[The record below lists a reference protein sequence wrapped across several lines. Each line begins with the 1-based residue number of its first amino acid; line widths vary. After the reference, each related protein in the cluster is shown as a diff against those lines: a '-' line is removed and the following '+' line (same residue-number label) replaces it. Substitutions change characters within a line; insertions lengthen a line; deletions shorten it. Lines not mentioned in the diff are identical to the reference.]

1 MARRKP
7 PEKSHHRCSSDG
19 LSSSH
24 DDHQKVPVN
33 PRLETA
39 PTRTGQAQI
48 VRMHNEQ
55 IDSVDDW
62 IKLQGVEI
70 SRSEAIRRLKAKK

>member
-1 MARRKP
+1 
-7 PEKSHHRCSSDG
+7 
-19 LSSSH
+19 
-24 DDHQKVPVN
+24 
-33 PRLETA
+33 LETA